1 MVNKSK
7 IKGSAY
13 ESKIRDILSKE
24 LKLEFKRM
32 PLSGSLEYLKGD
44 LWVPSDTA
52 SFEYCIECKHYAEVN
67 WNGLLTAKS
76 SDLLEFWK
84 QAQREAKVMNKKPLV
99 IYRWNRSKDYICWND
114 DIILSHQMEIKAF
127 DYNFKMGLLTDW
139 LNVYKTSLLKK

>member
-13 ESKIRDILSKE
+13 EAKIRDLLTQE

-44 LWVPSDTA
+44 LWTPHDTA
-52 SFEYCIECKHYAEVN
+52 AWPYCIECKHYAEVN

-76 SDLLEFWK
+76 SDLLDFWR
-84 QAQREAKVMNKKPLV
+84 QAVREAKVMKKMPLV
-99 IYRWNRSKDYICWND
+99 IYRWNRSKDYICWSD
-114 DIILSHQMEIKAF
+114 DINLELQITYKGF
-127 DYNFKMGLLTDW
+127 DCEFKMGLLQDW
-139 LNVYKTSLLKK
+139 LDVYKKQS

>member
-13 ESKIRDILSKE
+13 EAKIRDLLTE
-24 LKLEFKRM
+24 QLKIEFKRM

-44 LWVPSDTA
+44 LWTPYDTA
-52 SFEYCIECKHYAEVN
+52 AWPYCIECKHYAEVN

-76 SDLLEFWK
+76 SDLLDFWR
-84 QAQREAKVMNKKPLV
+84 QAVREAKVMKKKPLV

-114 DIILSHQMEIKAF
+114 DIKLDLQITYSGF
-127 DYNFKMGLLTDW
+127 DCEFKMGLLQDW
-139 LNVYKTSLLKK
+139 LDEYKKLLP

>member
-13 ESKIRDILSKE
+13 EAKIRDLLTQE

-44 LWVPSDTA
+44 LWTPHDTA
-52 SFEYCIECKHYAEVN
+52 AWPYCIECKHYAEVN

-76 SDLLEFWK
+76 SDLLDFWR
-84 QAQREAKVMNKKPLV
+84 QAVREAKVMKKMPLV
-99 IYRWNRSKDYICWND
+99 IYRWNRSKDYICWSD
-114 DIILSHQMEIKAF
+114 DINLELQITYKGF
-127 DYNFKMGLLTDW
+127 DCHFKMGLLQDW
-139 LNVYKTSLLKK
+139 LDEYKKLA

>member
-13 ESKIRDILSKE
+13 EAKIRDLLTE
-24 LKLEFKRM
+24 QLKIEFKRM

-44 LWVPSDTA
+44 LWTPHDTA
-52 SFEYCIECKHYAEVN
+52 AWPYCIECKHYAEVN

-76 SDLLEFWK
+76 SDLLEFWR
-84 QAQREAKVMNKKPLV
+84 QAVREAKVMKKKPLV

-114 DIILSHQMEIKAF
+114 GIDLNLQITYKGF
-127 DYNFKMGLLTDW
+127 DCEFKMGLLQDW
-139 LNVYKTSLLKK
+139 LDEYKKLS